1 MQEDLQRT
9 TEDGMAGVRAHAVWS
24 APREPRV
31 RLTLVP
37 LNSGPNEYA
46 RIEGKSPYAQ
56 LAAGGFRVT
65 CDHV

>member
-1 MQEDLQRT
+1 
-9 TEDGMAGVRAHAVWS
+9 MASVGAHAVWL
-24 APREPRV
+24 APRDPRV

>member
-9 TEDGMAGVRAHAVWS
+9 TEGAMASVGAHAVWL
-24 APREPRV
+24 APRDPRV
-31 RLTLVP
+31 RLTLAP